1 MKKISILVLVLV
13 LAVSLVA
20 CSGQT
25 QEAATS
31 AAAESQ
37 AAATTAAAET
47 PAAETAASTG
57 AVKIGVS
64 VADQSNPFYIEI
76 LDGME
81 SAVKEGDELI
91 VMDAGFD
98 AAKQITDI
106 EDMIQQGV
114 GVMMIDPVDSN
125 GIQASLLACKDA
137 GIPIVAYNSPVDDA
151 SSVACTVASDNFM
164 AGQLIGEELAK
175 AMGGKGEVVML
186 TYNVAQV
193 CADRAN
199 GFKDSIAKSPDIK
212 IVEEQEIQPGVDTAL
227 PVMENMLQAYP
238 ELTGVFA
245 LNDPSAIG
253 CAAAVESAGLLDT
266 IKIVGVDGSEDGIK
280 AIQDGRMLASAAQYP
295 VDIGKISIETAYKIL
310 AGETVEAD
318 IKVPVALVTAETIAA
333 Q

>member
-1 MKKISILVLVLV
+1 MIMKKLSLIAMALFMAI
-13 LAVSLVA
+13 ALVA
-20 CSGQT
+20 CSAVT
-25 QEAATS
+25 TDS
-31 AAAESQ
+31 PAAESS
-37 AAATTAAAET
+37 ASAEQST
-47 PAAETAASTG
+47 EASGEASAEG
-57 AVKIGVS
+57 AIKIGVS

-81 SAVKEGDELI
+81 SAVQGDDQLI

-114 GVMMIDPVDSN
+114 SVMMIDPVDSN
-125 GIQASLLACKDA
+125 GIQASLNACEAA
-137 GIPIVAYNSPVDDA
+137 GIPVVCYNSPVDDTSLVA
-151 SSVACTVASDNFM
+151 STVATDNFM
-164 AGQLIGEELAK
+164 AGQLIGEALGEALE
-175 AMGGKGEVVML
+175 GKGQVVML

-199 GFKDSIAKSPDIK
+199 GFKDALSKYPDIE
-212 IVEEQEIQPGVDTAL
+212 IVDEQEIQPGVDTAM

-253 CAAAVESAGLLDT
+253 CAAAVDSAGKLDQ
-266 IKIVGVDGSEDGIK
+266 IKIVGVDGSEDGIA
-280 AIQDGRMLASAAQYP
+280 AIKEGKMFASASQDP
-295 VDIGKISIETAYKIL
+295 VEIGKQSIEAAYKVI

-318 IKVPVALVTAETIAA
+318 IKVPSALVTAETLQAGE
-333 Q
+333 

>member
-1 MKKISILVLVLV
+1 MKKLSLIAMALFMAI
-13 LAVSLVA
+13 ALVA
-20 CSGQT
+20 CSAVT
-25 QEAATS
+25 TDS
-31 AAAESQ
+31 PAAESS
-37 AAATTAAAET
+37 ASAEQST
-47 PAAETAASTG
+47 EASGEASAEG
-57 AVKIGVS
+57 AIKIGVS

-81 SAVKEGDELI
+81 SAVQGDDQLI

-114 GVMMIDPVDSN
+114 SVMMIDPVDSN
-125 GIQASLLACKDA
+125 GIQASLNACEAA
-137 GIPIVAYNSPVDDA
+137 GIPVVCYNSPVDDTSLVA
-151 SSVACTVASDNFM
+151 STVATDNFM
-164 AGQLIGEELAK
+164 AGQLIGEALGEALE
-175 AMGGKGEVVML
+175 GKGQVVML

-199 GFKDSIAKSPDIK
+199 GFKDALSKYPDIE
-212 IVEEQEIQPGVDTAL
+212 IVDEQEIQPGVDTAM

-253 CAAAVESAGLLDT
+253 CAAAVDSAGKLDQ
-266 IKIVGVDGSEDGIK
+266 IKIVGVDGSEDGIA
-280 AIQDGRMLASAAQYP
+280 AIKEGKMFASASQDP
-295 VDIGKISIETAYKIL
+295 VEIGKQSIEAAYKVI

-318 IKVPVALVTAETIAA
+318 IKVPSALVTAETLQAGE
-333 Q
+333 

>member
-1 MKKISILVLVLV
+1 MKKLSLIAMALFMA
-13 LAVSLVA
+13 LALVA
-20 CSGQT
+20 CSAVT
-25 QEAATS
+25 TDS
-31 AAAESQ
+31 PAAESS
-37 AAATTAAAET
+37 ASAEQST
-47 PAAETAASTG
+47 EASGEASAEG
-57 AVKIGVS
+57 AIKIGVS

-81 SAVKEGDELI
+81 SAVQGDDQLI

-114 GVMMIDPVDSN
+114 SVMMIDPVDSN
-125 GIQASLLACKDA
+125 GIQASLNACEAA
-137 GIPIVAYNSPVDDA
+137 GIPVVCYNSPVDDTSLVA
-151 SSVACTVASDNFM
+151 STVATDNFM
-164 AGQLIGEELAK
+164 AGQLIGEALGEALE
-175 AMGGKGEVVML
+175 GKGQVVML

-199 GFKDSIAKSPDIK
+199 GFKDALSKYPDIE
-212 IVEEQEIQPGVDTAL
+212 IVDEQEIQPGVDTAM

-253 CAAAVESAGLLDT
+253 CAAAVDSAGKLDQ
-266 IKIVGVDGSEDGIK
+266 IKIVGVDGSEDGIA
-280 AIQDGRMLASAAQYP
+280 AIKEGKMFASASQDP
-295 VDIGKISIETAYKIL
+295 VEIGKQSIEAAYKVI

-318 IKVPVALVTAETIAA
+318 IKVPSALVTAETLQAGE
-333 Q
+333 

>member
-1 MKKISILVLVLV
+1 MIMKKLSLIAIALFM
-13 LAVSLVA
+13 AIALVA
-20 CSGQT
+20 CSAVT
-25 QEAATS
+25 TDS
-31 AAAESQ
+31 PAAESS
-37 AAATTAAAET
+37 ASAEQST
-47 PAAETAASTG
+47 ETSGEASAEG
-57 AVKIGVS
+57 AIKIGVS

-81 SAVKEGDELI
+81 SAVQGDDQLI

-114 GVMMIDPVDSN
+114 SVMMIDPVDSN
-125 GIQASLLACKDA
+125 GIQASLNACEAA
-137 GIPIVAYNSPVDDA
+137 GIPVVCYNSPVDDTSLVA
-151 SSVACTVASDNFM
+151 STVATDNFM
-164 AGQLIGEELAK
+164 AGQLIGEALGEALE
-175 AMGGKGEVVML
+175 GKGQVVML

-199 GFKDSIAKSPDIK
+199 GFKDALSKYPDIE
-212 IVEEQEIQPGVDTAL
+212 IVDEQEIQPGVDTAM

-253 CAAAVESAGLLDT
+253 CAAAVDSAGKLDQ
-266 IKIVGVDGSEDGIK
+266 IKIVGVDGSEDGIA
-280 AIQDGRMLASAAQYP
+280 AIKEGKMFASASQDP
-295 VDIGKISIETAYKIL
+295 VEIGKQSIEAAYKVI

-318 IKVPVALVTAETIAA
+318 IKVPSALVTAETL
-333 Q
+333 QTGE